1 MRKRAHEIISHS
13 AYLDDQLAENKGMLE
28 ELRMKLASTVEEKNK
43 AENRAAAAES
53 QLALLK
59 SVGEKK
65 KGEVAKP

>member
-1 MRKRAHEIISHS
+1 
-13 AYLDDQLAENKGMLE
+13 MLE